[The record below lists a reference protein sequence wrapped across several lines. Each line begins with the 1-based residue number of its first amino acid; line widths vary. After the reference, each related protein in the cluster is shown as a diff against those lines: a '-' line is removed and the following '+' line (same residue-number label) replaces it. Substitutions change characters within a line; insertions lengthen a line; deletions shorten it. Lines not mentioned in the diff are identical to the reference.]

1 MEEKDID
8 ILHYN
13 LIKHEYSTVDIA
25 WFAYIDFSKSID
37 KYTEDHVVFQRILQ
51 KLV

>member
-8 ILHYN
+8 MLYYN
-13 LIKHEYSTVDIA
+13 LIKHEYSIVELA
-25 WFAYIDFSKSID
+25 WFAYIDFSKPID
-37 KYTEDHVVFQRILQ
+37 KYSEDHVVFQRILQ